1 MTTHAPA
8 EAFASAL
15 GALLFS
21 ASAQHTTPPSLVVA
35 YSGGRDS
42 TVLLHLAFAFAQK
55 HQLGLRAIHV
65 NHQLQA
71 AAEAFVLHCQRECAA
86 LAIPL
91 EVVTLSVTRTD
102 KGLEA
107 DAREARYAAFADRL
121 REREILLLG
130 QHADDQLE
138 TLLLQL
144 LRGAG
149 PHGLAGMPAAG
160 AFAAG
165 QLCRPLLAVRRDALA
180 ALASQRGWRWIDDPS
195 NDDHALARNRLRS
208 ELMPVLLRQRDGAAE
223 VLLRAVH
230 WQAETVGLLAEL
242 AALDRAAAQTAGG
255 LLQRSR
261 LLQLSAPRQANLLRH
276 WLQQRGCTLPNAD
289 KLQEFLRQL
298 ASGSDRIMMQWATH
312 VLRVYGDCLLLT
324 PVWPA
329 AIEAIVAWP
338 DSPTSMP
345 MQAPMLTLPHALGV
359 LHWQAAPRAVTEALP
374 ALSVRAPCADEQVSV
389 RWHTP
394 GLRVALAGRQG
405 RRELKDLFQAARIPA
420 WLRPLWPKLFY
431 NDTLIALP
439 GLLVT
444 AAGQPT
450 ASAASRLLHAEGPLF
465 SFAAQLRGNL
475 GADLGGNLGDNS
487 RTAV

>member
-8 EAFASAL
+8 EAFTSAL

-21 ASAQHTTPPSLVVA
+21 ASAQNATPPSLVVA

-55 HQLGLRAIHV
+55 HQLGLRAIHI

-71 AAEAFVLHCQRECAA
+71 AADAFVQHCQRECAT

-91 EVVTLSVTRTD
+91 DVVTLTVTRTD

-107 DAREARYAAFADRL
+107 DAREARYAAFAERL
-121 REREILLLG
+121 REHEILLLG

-149 PHGLAGMPAAG
+149 PHGLACMPAVA

-165 QLCRPLLAVRRDALA
+165 QLCRPLLSVRREALA
-180 ALASQRGWRWIDDPS
+180 ALAFQRGWRWIDDPS

-223 VLLRAVH
+223 VLLRAVQ
-230 WQAETVGLLAEL
+230 WQAETVGLLADL
-242 AALDRAAAQTAGG
+242 AALDRAAVQSAGD

-261 LLQLSAPRQANLLRH
+261 LLQLPVSRQANLLRY
-276 WLQQRGCTLPNAD
+276 WLQQRGCKLPNAD
-289 KLQEFLRQL
+289 RLQEFLRQL
-298 ASGSDRIMMQWATH
+298 ASGSDRVMMQWATH

-324 PVWPA
+324 PVWPT
-329 AIEAIVAWP
+329 AIEAVVAWSE
-338 DSPTSMP
+338 SPTSMAL
-345 MQAPMLTLPHALGV
+345 QAPMLTLPHALGV
-359 LHWQAAPRAVTEALP
+359 LRWQAAPRVVTEALP
-374 ALSVRAPCADEQVSV
+374 ALSVRAPRVDETVSV

-444 AAGQPT
+444 AAGQPG
-450 ASAASRLLHAEGPLF
+450 ASAECRLLHAEGPLF
-465 SFAAQLRGNL
+465 SLAAELRVNL
-475 GADLGGNLGDNS
+475 SDNVGDN
-487 RTAV
+487 RQTAV

>member
-21 ASAQHTTPPSLVVA
+21 AAEHAPPPNLVVA

-65 NHQLQA
+65 NHQLQT
-71 AAEAFVLHCQRECAA
+71 AAEAFVRHCQHECAT

-91 EVVTLSVTRTD
+91 EVVTLDVARTD

-107 DAREARYAAFADRL
+107 DAREARYAAFATRL
-121 REREILLLG
+121 QANDILLLG

-149 PHGLAGMPAAG
+149 PLGLACMPASAP
-160 AFAAG
+160 FAAG
-165 QLCRPLLAVRRDALA
+165 QLCRPLLSVRREALA
-180 ALASQRGWRWIDDPS
+180 ALAFARGWRWIDDPS
-195 NDDHALARNRLRS
+195 NEDHSLARNRLRS
-208 ELMPVLLRQRDGAAE
+208 ELMPVLLRQREGAAE

-230 WQAETVGLLAEL
+230 WQAESVGLLADL
-242 AALDRAAAQTAGG
+242 AAIDLATVATSEG

-261 LLQLSAPRQANLLRH
+261 LLALSAPRQANLLRH
-276 WLQQRGCTLPNAD
+276 WLLRQGCKLPNAD

-298 ASGSDRIMMQWATH
+298 AAASDKVTMQWAEQA
-312 VLRVYGDCLLLT
+312 LRVYGDLVLLM
-324 PVWPA
+324 PAWPA
-329 AIEAIVAWP
+329 AIEQIIVWSAAQ
-338 DSPTSMP
+338 DSS
-345 MQAPMLTLPHALGV
+345 APVSPLVLPYALGALRWQTVAPARSDASPV
-359 LHWQAAPRAVTEALP
+359 LTVRAPRAGET
-374 ALSVRAPCADEQVSV
+374 VSV
-389 RWHTP
+389 RWQTA
-394 GLRVALAGRQG
+394 GLRLALPGRQG
-405 RRELKDLFQAARIPA
+405 RRELKDVFQEARIPA

-431 NDTLIALP
+431 NDTLVALP
-439 GLLVT
+439 GVLVT
-444 AAGQPT
+444 TDGQPT
-450 ASAASRLLHAEGPLF
+450 TSEASWLLQVEGPLF
-465 SFAAQLRGNL
+465 SLATALRAAHTADPQQGN
-475 GADLGGNLGDNS
+475 
-487 RTAV
+487 

>member
-21 ASAQHTTPPSLVVA
+21 AAEKNAPPPTLLVA

-65 NHQLQA
+65 NHQLQTA
-71 AAEAFVLHCQRECAA
+71 ADAFVRHCQRECAT

-91 EVVTLSVTRTD
+91 DVVTLDVARTD

-107 DAREARYAAFADRL
+107 DAREARYAAFAEHL
-121 REREILLLG
+121 RSNEILLLG

-149 PHGLAGMPAAG
+149 PAGLASMPALAP
-160 AFAAG
+160 FAAG
-165 QLCRPLLAVRRDALA
+165 QLCRPLLPVRREALA
-180 ALASQRGWRWIDDPS
+180 ALAFERGWRWIDDPS
-195 NDDHALARNRLRS
+195 NDDHSLARNRLRS
-208 ELMPVLLRQRDGAAE
+208 ELMPVLLRQREGAAD
-223 VLLRAVH
+223 VLLRAVQ
-230 WQAETVGLLAEL
+230 WQAETVGLLADL
-242 AALDRAAAQTAGG
+242 AAIDLANVETSAG

-261 LLQLSAPRQANLLRH
+261 LLFLSAPRQANLLRH
-276 WLQQRGCTLPNAD
+276 WLLKRGCQLPNAD

-298 ASGSDRIMMQWATH
+298 AAASDKVAMQWAEH
-312 VLRVYGDCLLLT
+312 ALRVYGDTVLLT

-329 AIEAIVAWP
+329 TMAHIIDWP
-338 DSPTSMP
+338 ESHDSSATA
-345 MQAPMLTLPHALGV
+345 QALTLPHALGS
-359 LHWQAAPRAVTEALP
+359 LHWQTALPAIAGVSPVLTVRAPRA
-374 ALSVRAPCADEQVSV
+374 DETVSV

-405 RRELKDLFQAARIPA
+405 RRELKDLFQEARIPA

-431 NDTLIALP
+431 NDTLVALP

-444 AAGQPT
+444 AAGQP
-450 ASAASRLLHAEGPLF
+450 AAAETSRLMRVDGPLF
-465 SFAAQLRGNL
+465 SLAAALAASIQTGRQSAG
-475 GADLGGNLGDNS
+475 
-487 RTAV
+487 